1 MAQQESERQ
10 INPYTLDKDYNLISV
25 LYHALQG
32 AETTA
37 KYAQDAQTAG
47 ATQVNEFM
55 RQVQEQYNRIAQQA
69 KELLFK
75 QKQV

>member
-1 MAQQESERQ
+1 MPNDPGTK
-10 INPYTLDKDYNLISV
+10 INPHTMNKDYNLVSV

-32 AETTA
+32 AETCG
-37 KYAQDAQTAG
+37 KYSQDAQSEGSPEVAD
-47 ATQVNEFM
+47 FM
-55 RQVQEQYNRIAQQA
+55 REVQEQNMRIAQQA

>member
-1 MAQQESERQ
+1 MANEPQRA
-10 INPYTLDKDYNLISV
+10 INPYTMDKDYNLISV

-32 AETTA
+32 AETTSQ
-37 KYAQDAQTAG
+37 YAQDAQTEG
-47 ATQVNEFM
+47 APQVAEFM

>member
-1 MAQQESERQ
+1 MADDKGTV
-10 INPYTLDKDYNLISV
+10 INPHTMNKDYNLVSV

-32 AETTA
+32 VETTS
-37 KYAQDAQTAG
+37 KYQQDAKTEGSGEVAD
-47 ATQVNEFM
+47 FM
-55 RQVQEQYNRIAQQA
+55 REVQEQYQKTAQKA

>member
-1 MAQQESERQ
+1 MPNDTGTV
-10 INPYTLDKDYNLISV
+10 INPHTLNKDYDLISV

-32 AETTA
+32 AETVS
-37 KYAQDAQTAG
+37 KYQQDAQTEGVPEIA
-47 ATQVNEFM
+47 EFM
-55 RQVQEQYNRIAQQA
+55 RDVQEQYQKIAEEA

>member
-1 MAQQESERQ
+1 MPDEKGTV
-10 INPYTLDKDYNLISV
+10 INPHTMNKDYNLVSV

-32 AETTA
+32 ADTCSR
-37 KYAQDAQTAG
+37 YQQDAVTEGVPEVAD
-47 ATQVNEFM
+47 FM
-55 RQVQEQYNRIAQQA
+55 REVQEQNQKIAQKA